1 MTKKVAIAILGSLG
15 LILGDFLLKKCFI
28 VAGLNTN
35 HSTVYYLL
43 NWGCF
48 LLVMWIGKL
57 LVPPSTGP
65 RIGSL
70 GGFRL
75 PGRSDR
81 VPPSFLVFAPMS
93 SVISQ
98 MRSVRIVG

>member
-1 MTKKVAIAILGSLG
+1 MTKKVVIAILGSLG

-57 LVPPSTGP
+57 LVNAQVGRGKRGYFIIYFLLGMSAYFINSTILFP
-65 RIGSL
+65 
-70 GGFRL
+70 
-75 PGRSDR
+75 
-81 VPPSFLVFAPMS
+81 
-93 SVISQ
+93 
-98 MRSVRIVG
+98 